1 MQFPVITIPSLRINI
16 LVKCRCNH
24 LYQLYRQLLHLV
36 KKVGRAFQ
44 TFFTNRAIFLTILG
58 NKLAPFL
65 AQVLHFFIK
74 LIFFFADEFVFDTR
88 ECEIFPNLFF

>member
-24 LYQLYRQLLHLV
+24 LYQLYLQLLHLV

-58 NKLAPFL
+58 NKPTSLL
-65 AQVLHFFIK
+65 AQLLQFYS
-74 LIFFFADEFVFDTR
+74 
-88 ECEIFPNLFF
+88 C